1 MSTSG
6 GLAFFLTPARCAVWD
21 ESKRSLRRWVGG
33 WRRMRSVLM
42 VTSAVRDAVLIL
54 GSVASG
60 NDLEDRRSGPPK
72 GVRESKRPAELDPR
86 RESRPADKNPER
98 EASRRSLPADPV
110 PAKKGFYAGLGLAL

>member
-1 MSTSG
+1 
-6 GLAFFLTPARCAVWD
+6 
-21 ESKRSLRRWVGG
+21 
-33 WRRMRSVLM
+33 M

-60 NDLEDRRSGPPK
+60 NDLEARRSGHPKGVRVGDKKLSAAVYVRRTSTSGPPK